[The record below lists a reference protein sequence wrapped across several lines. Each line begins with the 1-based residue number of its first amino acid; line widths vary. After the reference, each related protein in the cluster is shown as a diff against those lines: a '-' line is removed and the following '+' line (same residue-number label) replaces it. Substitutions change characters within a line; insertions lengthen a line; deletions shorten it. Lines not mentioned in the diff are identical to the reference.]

1 MSEYMALLERA
12 AGRFPTP
19 EMPIEGVYRRR
30 DRRRRNERI
39 SAIVVGLAITLAVIA
54 IGKGV
59 VGSNPLPA
67 RPGPNPGRHE
77 RFVTEVLGTDGTIRS
92 EISGLPA
99 DAFGSRLSTDGT
111 KIVFVTRDTNIPG
124 CGSCADR
131 PRIATIRVDGSDAR
145 TLTDRWSW
153 VDMPVWSPDGSQI
166 AFMARR
172 DDGNQDIYVID
183 ADGSN
188 LRRLTTDRTADAYP
202 SWSPDGSTIIYD
214 NAGSIPPDALN
225 LSKTME
231 LWTVPAAGG
240 PPTRLTYD
248 AFGEKSPVYSPDGT
262 QIAVSRGDLGI
273 WVLNADGTNPRRVE
287 GVPSGSFS
295 PRWSPDGTRIA
306 FLTWVPGH
314 VPFVQD
320 PRTGTLKTLA
330 PTKLGI
336 VDLATHRARFPSLM
350 TASDVN
356 GASWFPDGTEIL
368 FERLT
373 RA

>member
-1 MSEYMALLERA
+1 MQ
-12 AGRFPTP
+12 
-19 EMPIEGVYRRR
+19 
-30 DRRRRNERI
+30 
-39 SAIVVGLAITLAVIA
+39 
-54 IGKGV
+54 
-59 VGSNPLPA
+59 
-67 RPGPNPGRHE
+67 
-77 RFVTEVLGTDGTIRS
+77 S
-92 EISGLPA
+92 EILGLPA
-99 DAFGSRLSTDGT
+99 DAFGSRLSPDGT
-111 KIVFVTRDTNIPG
+111 KIVFVTRDTSIPG

-131 PRIATIRVDGSDAR
+131 PRIATIGVDGGGAR

-166 AFMARR
+166 AFTVRR
-172 DDGNQDIYVID
+172 ADGNQDIYAMN

-188 LRRLTTDRTADAYP
+188 VRRLTTDPTADAYP

-214 NAGSIPPDALN
+214 NAGSVPPDEDN

-248 AFGEKSPVYSPDGT
+248 AFGEKSPVYSPDGS
-262 QIAVSRGDLGI
+262 QIAVTREDGI
-273 WVLNADGTNPRRVE
+273 WILNADGTSPRRVA
-287 GVPSGSFS
+287 GTSSSGC

-314 VPFVQD
+314 RPVVSD
-320 PRTGTLKTLA
+320 PRTGTVKDLPPL
-330 PTKLGI
+330 KLGI
-336 VDLATHRARFPSLM
+336 VDLITHRITFPGLK

-356 GASWFPDGTEIL
+356 GASWFPDGTQIL